1 MKSTIK
7 QVEKK
12 KKLLESVGGGGGDI
26 LIFFLWIVGLFKV
39 RKYFSIGRFF
49 FF

>member
-12 KKLLESVGGGGGDI
+12 KKLLESVGGGGRYID
-26 LIFFLWIVGLFKV
+26 IFFYGL
-39 RKYFSIGRFF
+39 
-49 FF
+49 